1 MTTQGEEPNCSEGA
15 RMLIERMQTH
25 PKDFKADGRFARITD
40 QILGK
45 LPVGFSDLSDRDDTA
60 LSEAFGKYIL
70 EPRLTEYVVDEIFNG
85 DRRRAEE
92 QRAQSDRYAQSL
104 AASMM
109 ATKNA
114 VSSNAILGA
123 HGLGTSAVNAAQG
136 QALWSTGSANVAISN
151 GGTGTSITAGQQWFE
166 EEKRRLSEMTT
177 RTLAKIKRRNAK

>member
-1 MTTQGEEPNCSEGA
+1 MSEELNCSEGA

-40 QILGK
+40 SILGK

-60 LSEAFGKYIL
+60 LSAAYDKYIL
-70 EPRLTEYVVDEIFNG
+70 EPQLTEFVVDEIFNG

-92 QRAQSDRYAQSL
+92 QKVQADRYSQSL

-114 VSSNAILGA
+114 VSSNAIFGT
-123 HGLGTSAVNAAQG
+123 GMLGTSAINAAQ
-136 QALWSTGSANVAISN
+136 QGSIMSISN
-151 GGTGTSITAGQQWFE
+151 GGIGASTTSGQQWFE
-166 EEKRRLSEMTT
+166 EERRRLKEMTDN
-177 RTLAKIKRRNAK
+177 TLKKLKRKRK

>member
-1 MTTQGEEPNCSEGA
+1 MSEELNCSEGA

-60 LSEAFGKYIL
+60 LSTAYDKYIL
-70 EPRLTEYVVDEIFNG
+70 EPQLTEFVVDEIFNG

-92 QRAQSDRYAQSL
+92 QQAQADRYTRSL

-123 HGLGTSAVNAAQG
+123 HGLGTSAGNAAQQG
-136 QALWSTGSANVAISN
+136 AITSISN
-151 GGTGTSITAGQQWFE
+151 GGIGASTTLGQQWFE
-166 EEKRRLSEMTT
+166 EERRRLKEMTDN
-177 RTLAKIKRRNAK
+177 TLKKLKRNKSK

>member
-1 MTTQGEEPNCSEGA
+1 MSEELNCSEGA

-25 PKDFKADGRFARITD
+25 PKDFKADGRFARIAD

-60 LSEAFGKYIL
+60 LNEAYGKYIL

-123 HGLGTSAVNAAQG
+123 HGLGTSAVNAAQ
-136 QALWSTGSANVAISN
+136 QGSIMSISN
-151 GGTGTSITAGQQWFE
+151 GGIGASTTLGQQWFE

-177 RTLAKIKRRNAK
+177 RTLAKIKRRNSK